1 VTLIT
6 VDKPG
11 FVAMKKS
18 ETLRVRP
25 THMRTYLP
33 QVLVLFLLFVAN
45 SSHTADYAKG
55 FAAYSEGD
63 YATAL
68 AEWQPL
74 AEEGD
79 PNGQF
84 GLGLL
89 YANGW
94 GVDLNDEEA
103 LKWYGLAAD
112 QGHAEAAYNLGV
124 MCANGWGVPQSDE
137 EAFKWYSL
145 AAERGF
151 TAAQISLG
159 KMYAVGFGAP
169 QDNVRAHMW
178 YNVAAML
185 DDFNAEYDRDEL
197 ARQMSDEEVAK
208 AEELANTW
216 IAEFRARQTE

>member
-1 VTLIT
+1 
-6 VDKPG
+6 
-11 FVAMKKS
+11 
-18 ETLRVRP
+18 
-25 THMRTYLP
+25 MRTHP
-33 QVLVLFLLFVAN
+33 WQAFVLCLLFAAN
-45 SSHTADYAKG
+45 SGHAANYAKG
-55 FAAYSEGD
+55 LAAYGEGD

-74 AEEGD
+74 AEQGD
-79 PNGQF
+79 PDGQF

-94 GVDLNDEEA
+94 GVDLNDDEA

-159 KMYAVGFGAP
+159 KMYAVGYGAP
-169 QDNVRAHMW
+169 QDAIMAHMW

-185 DDFNAEYDRDEL
+185 DDYNAEYDRDEL
-197 ARQMSDEEVAK
+197 ARSMSDEDIAK

-216 IAEFRARQTE
+216 IAGFNARQQQ